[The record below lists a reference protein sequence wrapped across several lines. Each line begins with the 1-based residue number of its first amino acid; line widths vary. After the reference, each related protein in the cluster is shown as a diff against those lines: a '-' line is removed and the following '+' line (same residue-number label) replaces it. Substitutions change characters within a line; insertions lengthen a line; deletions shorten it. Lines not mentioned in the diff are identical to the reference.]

1 MTKAELLK
9 EIQTLHLKV
18 AMCDKY
24 LDELM
29 ELMNKP
35 WYIGANIDYKRV
47 EADKYRYL
55 TQVAKL
61 KQQLK
66 HV

>member
-1 MTKAELLK
+1 MTKAEINK
-9 EIQTLHLKV
+9 EIQSLQLRV
-18 AMCDKY
+18 ALCDKY
-24 LDELM
+24 LEELM
-29 ELMNKP
+29 ELINKH
-35 WYIGANIDYKRV
+35 WYIGASIDYKRV